1 MKDGSEI
8 IEMTPL
14 IFEDGDTYYFK
25 IVKRD
30 TTIMLMPLLRL
41 DLSND
46 YHNLFVYKKVLVDEK
61 YGFLKLNT
69 RKVDFMQVINED
81 PELVSTKMDIN
92 DIKSSI
98 KKVIISNKAASAST
112 IRGWD
117 GFVGNVSDES
127 KKALLRDSKL
137 KDILG

>member
-25 IVKRD
+25 IVKRG
-30 TTIMLMPLLRL
+30 T
-41 DLSND
+41 SND

-69 RKVDFMQVINED
+69 RKVDFMQVINKN

-117 GFVGNVSDES
+117 GFVGNVSDEN